1 MSALWQREDRD
12 PASEGGGVG
21 TPEDSIR
28 EDIFSPISDE
38 MLFLSILLRFS
49 HIKIEGKRRRDY
61 SRDQQIDS
69 GGAALWRK
77 EVPLHN

>member
-38 MLFLSILLRFS
+38 MLFLSILLRSS
-49 HIKIEGKRRRDY
+49 HIKNRGKEEAGLFKRPADRQR
-61 SRDQQIDS
+61 
-69 GGAALWRK
+69 GGSLMAKGSPFA
-77 EVPLHN
+77 